1 MGSLLVHITH
11 GPDAPTRAALGFLV
25 ARAALEAGH
34 DVSLFLAGDAAVLVR
49 AAEMSEVEGL
59 GTGKLAETLPAV
71 VKGGGKIYVSG
82 MSAKARGVEE
92 SDLETTGAQFALPP
106 KLVELTFACD
116 RVLTY

>member
-49 AAEMSEVEGL
+49 AAEMNEVEGL
-59 GTGKLAETLPAV
+59 GTGKLAEHVPAV
-71 VKGGGKIYVSG
+71 VEAGGKIYVSG
-82 MSAKARGVEE
+82 MSAKARGMDE
-92 SDLETTGAQFALPP
+92 SDLEATKAEFAMPP
-106 KLVELTFACD
+106 KLVELTFGSD